1 MRPEVQVLPGPPPV
15 LTSGNAGHRVRS
27 SLARVG
33 VGSRTL
39 TWLPLPVM
47 EPDDHYR
54 GCGILLGVHDRR
66 LLLYAPEQS
75 RPLQPFTSTHREAV
89 DRPRRTQPRL
99 VCLTQALRGN
109 DLYPVGV
116 DTSLNLTRADGA
128 LSSGDA
134 LRYAV
139 GAATSVVQVGPASWR
154 SGHRHAGL

>member
-75 RPLQPFTSTHREAV
+75 RPLQPFTSTASRG
-89 DRPRRTQPRL
+89 RRSSTPNAAPARMSYSS
-99 VCLTQALRGN
+99 T
-109 DLYPVGV
+109 
-116 DTSLNLTRADGA
+116 TR
-128 LSSGDA
+128 
-134 LRYAV
+134 
-139 GAATSVVQVGPASWR
+139 Q
-154 SGHRHAGL
+154 